1 MQAWDMVQ
9 PADLFKIYDPEDEFL
24 NNGHHLAAM
33 IALLGPPPREFLDR
47 SQESLKYW
55 DENGQ
60 YLPPTKLLAAN
71 QNSVYISR

>member
-1 MQAWDMVQ
+1 MMQ

-24 NNGHHLAAM
+24 NNAHHLAAM

-55 DENGQ
+55 DESGQ
-60 YLPPTKLLAAN
+60 YFCPHMKLFAAN
-71 QNSVYISR
+71 QKSVFI